1 MRTRMIPFITAL
13 TVVFLLVACKPGS
26 TMAQR
31 YYEDHLKTVSAMD
44 IQLIQLDVS
53 FTVAAVESTE
63 TTYQY
68 VDRESGFTCFSD
80 EPNDPDATTDYTVAC
95 EALLGMYD
103 GALQGYVPFAT
114 SSGYYP
120 VHPLHVD
127 PNYLEYI
134 VVLMDEDDIVMT
146 SSDATQFR
154 IQPDVIDLT
163 VPLQR
168 LVASGHDASNAE
180 VPVIISATYNEASAM
195 YETVVIDTS
204 DLMNYLSTTL
214 DWGLFFSDY
223 VITLRYQ
230 QYDEPI
236 SFFIPTDNLVADI
249 DVNYFVDGEYFGYR
263 LIRPGDRLS
272 GAVDYEADQD
282 IVRMDVPIS
291 GYYELDHVSSAPEGP
306 VLYRL
311 YDADGNFVHEG
322 IVGDLQTGLDSL
334 FLFPGD
340 YYLILFTN
348 EGEID
353 YQLTYKRLASE

>member
-1 MRTRMIPFITAL
+1 MKARMIPFIT
-13 TVVFLLVACKPGS
+13 TVLAVFLLAACKPGS
-26 TMAQR
+26 TLAER
-31 YYEDHLKTVSAMD
+31 YYDDHQTTVSAMD
-44 IQLIQLDVS
+44 VQLIQMDVS

-68 VDRESGFTCFSD
+68 VDRDSGVTCFSN
-80 EPNDPDATTDYTVAC
+80 EPNDPAATTDYTVSC
-95 EALLGMYD
+95 EALLGTYQ
-103 GALQGYVPFAT
+103 GSLQGYVPFET

-120 VHPLHVD
+120 VHPLHVNL
-127 PNYLEYI
+127 NYLESI
-134 VVLMDEDDIVMT
+134 VALMDEDNIVT
-146 SSDATQFR
+146 TNSTATQFR

-163 VPLQR
+163 SSLQR
-168 LVASGHDASNAE
+168 LVASGHDASQAE
-180 VPVIISATYNEASAM
+180 VPVIISATYNEANEM

-223 VITLRYQ
+223 VITIRYQ
-230 QYDEPI
+230 EYEEAI
-236 SFFIPTDNLVADI
+236 SFFIPSDNLVADT

-263 LIRPGDRLS
+263 QIRPGDRLT

-291 GYYELDHVSSAPEGP
+291 GYYQLDHVSSAPEGP

-322 IVGDLQTGLDSL
+322 IVGDPQTGLDSL

-340 YYLILFTN
+340 YFLIVFTN
-348 EGEID
+348 EGEINYQLD
-353 YQLTYKRLASE
+353 YQRLASE